1 MRRSRS
7 GRQVRTITSPRRAVA
22 RQSMDLTSSPMTY
35 SRRESNSLPWPRSSD
50 RCCPSSWRRRDSF
63 SGRWRRLRNGGST
76 RTVHGACRLAW
87 RAASPSGPS
96 ERTVTVA
103 AALSPRRLGVRV
115 VVTVTWPPAGTR
127 TRT

>member
-50 RCCPSSWRRRDSF
+50 RCCPSSWRSRDSF
-63 SGRWRRLRNGGST
+63 SGRCRRLWNGGST

-96 ERTVTVA
+96 ERTVTAA

-115 VVTVTWPPAGTR
+115 VATMAWPPAGTR